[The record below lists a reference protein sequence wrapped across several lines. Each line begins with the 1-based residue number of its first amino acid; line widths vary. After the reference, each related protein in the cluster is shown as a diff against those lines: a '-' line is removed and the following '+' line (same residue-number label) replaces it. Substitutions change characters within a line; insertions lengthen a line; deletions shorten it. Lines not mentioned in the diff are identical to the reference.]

1 MTSQNDDKPLPGV
14 GVYWIDE
21 ADYAAVRALL
31 ADGTTLPPDWEQWR
45 KMAIEMETGLKA
57 YGHPVMRVRIKA
69 DEFAAWC
76 AAHGVTTGRDGR
88 KAFIAEAVH
97 DRWGDQN

>member
-1 MTSQNDDKPLPGV
+1 MTSQDDIPLRGV

-21 ADYAAVRALL
+21 TDYAAVRALFD
-31 ADGTTLPPDWEQWR
+31 DGDSLPPDWAQWQ

-57 YGHPVMRVRIKA
+57 YGHPVMRVRIRP

-76 AAHGVTTGRDGR
+76 AAHDVTTGRAGR
-88 KAFIAEAVH
+88 KAFIAEAVYE
-97 DRWGDQN
+97 RWGDQS